1 MSDLIPAL
9 GGSLTTKQG
18 ETVSSG
24 LARTTKRELDTI
36 HAQTEIVIARE
47 NAQAFHTATAMTAI
61 TTLVGMAEQMIKQSP
76 AAASYIEPVLAAYS
90 MGAARRVG
98 GF

>member
-9 GGSLTTKQG
+9 GGNFTTKQG
-18 ETVSSG
+18 QTLTSG
-24 LARTTKRELDTI
+24 LARTTKRDLDII
-36 HAQTEIVIARE
+36 HAQTELTAVRE
-47 NAQAFHTATAMTAI
+47 NAQAFLAATAMTNI

>member
-18 ETVSSG
+18 ETLTSG
-24 LARTTKRELDTI
+24 LARTTKRQLDSI
-36 HAQTEIVIARE
+36 HARTELAVAEETGR
-47 NAQAFHTATAMTAI
+47 AFVAATAMTNI

-76 AAASYIEPVLAAYS
+76 AAAPYLETVVAAYS
-90 MGAARRVG
+90 LGAAQRAG